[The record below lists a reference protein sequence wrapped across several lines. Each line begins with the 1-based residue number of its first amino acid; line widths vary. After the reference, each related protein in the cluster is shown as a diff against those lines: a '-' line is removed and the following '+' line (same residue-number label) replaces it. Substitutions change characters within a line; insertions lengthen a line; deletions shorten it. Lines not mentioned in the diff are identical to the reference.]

1 MFSAKKTVNQ
11 LKQAIASVSLR
22 ADQRVIFEEHYINI
36 IEDSYYRCRKTAC
49 LFHTNRVIITIG
61 SIIVPALLSIQY
73 NQNASQF
80 SVIIYWCTWLL
91 SLFVTVSNGF
101 ITLFKFDKK
110 YFLFH
115 ATYEQLRSEGWQ
127 FIALTGYY
135 HTKDQQTH
143 EQQFNKF
150 MHTVEKILMRQ
161 AQEEYIKLQDVN
173 SNQASTTNSA
183 GVPNLVDVSKSPNQD
198 DIVIKLAK
206 ILQSQS
212 IVGGPPDQNV
222 IQTERLPNTTTDTST
237 DAKA

>member
-1 MFSAKKTVNQ
+1 MVGAKQTVYQ
-11 LKQAIASVSLR
+11 LKQAIGSITLR
-22 ADQRVIFEEHYINI
+22 ADQRIIFEEHYINV
-36 IEDSYYRCRKTAC
+36 IEDSYYRCRKIAC

-80 SVIIYWCTWLL
+80 SIIIYWCTWLL
-91 SLFVTVSNGF
+91 SLLVTISNGF

-115 ATYEQLRSEGWQ
+115 ATYQQLRSEGWQ

-135 HTKDQQTH
+135 HVKDQTH

-173 SNQASTTNSA
+173 SNQASTINST
-183 GVPNLVDVSKSPNQD
+183 GVPNLVEISKSPNQD
-198 DIVIKLAK
+198 DAIIKLAK
-206 ILQSQS
+206 ILQSQL

-222 IQTERLPNTTTDTST
+222 LQSDTAPSPPANT
-237 DAKA
+237 KV

>member
-1 MFSAKKTVNQ
+1 MVGAKQTVYQ
-11 LKQAIASVSLR
+11 LKQAIGSITLR
-22 ADQRVIFEEHYINI
+22 ADQRIIFEEHYINV
-36 IEDSYYRCRKTAC
+36 IEDSYYRCRKIAC

-80 SVIIYWCTWLL
+80 SIIIYWCTWLL
-91 SLFVTVSNGF
+91 SLLVTISNGF

-115 ATYEQLRSEGWQ
+115 ATYQQLRSEGWQ

-135 HTKDQQTH
+135 HVKDQTH

-150 MHTVEKILMRQ
+150 MHTVEKILMRH

-173 SNQASTTNSA
+173 SNQASTINST
-183 GVPNLVDVSKSPNQD
+183 GVPNLVEISKSPNQD
-198 DIVIKLAK
+198 DAIIKLAK
-206 ILQSQS
+206 ILQSQL

-222 IQTERLPNTTTDTST
+222 LQSDTAPSPPANT
-237 DAKA
+237 KV